1 MFFLKSFY
9 TNYID
14 EKNLF
19 PKMIVKELI
28 LCYTVKARKKRGCK
42 KTNGGDIMSTE
53 NKELETVVSA
63 EEAEQKKKKKKKKL
77 FTANRIEIVVAVFLG
92 ITALLTAWATWIG
105 SLHGGNQST
114 NYTKSNNLAAEAN
127 SEYNAAMQLYLS
139 DLMAW
144 NTAIDY
150 QIDAQV
156 ARMKG
161 QEAEAQIY
169 ENKMQAYITQN
180 SSSIL
185 AEAINSMTKEMTS
198 PFEVEGTVAKYF
210 EKSNKLSAESQALLE
225 EGKQDNANGD
235 AYNLV
240 NVIFSVVLFL
250 LGIVGVFKNLPN
262 RAVVLCIAIVG
273 LVIASIYMFTIP
285 LPTGFDFFG
294 YFGMG

>member
-1 MFFLKSFY
+1 
-9 TNYID
+9 
-14 EKNLF
+14 
-19 PKMIVKELI
+19 MIVKELI

-63 EEAEQKKKKKKKKL
+63 EEAEQKTEPKKKKL

-144 NTAIDY
+144 NTAI
-150 QIDAQV
+150 
-156 ARMKG
+156 
-161 QEAEAQIY
+161 AEAQIY